1 MNEDLNMPRL
11 KTSSSKAKKKVRFL
25 PLFLALQMFL
35 PTQALAQSAEQNSGQ
50 TDNWVKTA
58 EIMKSANQLGQD
70 FLKLHQARM
79 QQEQAQAQMQNLQQ
93 SIGINPVNPAQLPPI
108 LSQNGCMVL
117 EARTDQVSSN
127 LSCNQPLDQT
137 LFQQGHYEA
146 LLSVAEQNVN
156 TLENFLT
163 AGHERFTTQGIGSI
177 AL

>member
-11 KTSSSKAKKKVRFL
+11 KTSSSKEKKKVRVL

-93 SIGINPVNPAQLPPI
+93 K
-108 LSQNGCMVL
+108 
-117 EARTDQVSSN
+117 
-127 LSCNQPLDQT
+127 
-137 LFQQGHYEA
+137 LF
-146 LLSVAEQNVN
+146 
-156 TLENFLT
+156 
-163 AGHERFTTQGIGSI
+163 
-177 AL
+177 